1 MRATT
6 WFITG
11 STSGIGRRVTEH
23 LLRDGH
29 RAAAT
34 ARNPEQLADLTEHYK
49 DQLWTAALDV
59 TDGQAVRTIV
69 DRAFA
74 EFDRI
79 EVVFS
84 NARYGLIGATEEITE
99 ADIDRQLD
107 TNLGGPIHLTRA
119 VLPHLRAQGG
129 GRILQTSSVGGEAV
143 FPGSSIYHAA
153 KWGVEG
159 FFETLAAEVAPFGIE
174 VRLVEVGAA
183 PTEFLLSSLAVAAA
197 MDEYNSGPVADLRRH
212 VMQHRGADSAPA
224 SDVGK
229 VADAIMPVQCALLAS
244 ASS

>member
-84 NARYGLIGATEEITE
+84 NARYGLMLAATLS
-99 ADIDRQLD
+99 AHD
-107 TNLGGPIHLTRA
+107 RA
-119 VLPHLRAQGG
+119 VIADHVVAVAVRHGG
-129 GRILQTSSVGGEAV
+129 AWAVGGAGV
-143 FPGSSIYHAA
+143 FSPG
-153 KWGVEG
+153 
-159 FFETLAAEVAPFGIE
+159 
-174 VRLVEVGAA
+174 
-183 PTEFLLSSLAVAAA
+183 
-197 MDEYNSGPVADLRRH
+197 
-212 VMQHRGADSAPA
+212 
-224 SDVGK
+224 
-229 VADAIMPVQCALLAS
+229 
-244 ASS
+244 